1 MQYETVFDL
10 AEYGY
15 RDGYWFLIGGIVV
28 ALAIGGILWQK
39 RRGRRSILAWFLFV
53 MGLVA
58 GLGGGGVPLW
68 DHHRLVEHLR
78 AGRCLVVEGEVGSH
92 SVERV
97 KSKNVRSGGY
107 NTSTWEAFYVAD
119 VAFGFYRGRTPVG
132 FLNGGKTPIDLHDG
146 MRIRIH
152 YFEDV
157 PGQFDHRRIVR
168 LEIARGGQA

>member
-1 MQYETVFDL
+1 M
-10 AEYGY
+10 
-15 RDGYWFLIGGIVV
+15 
-28 ALAIGGILWQK
+28 
-39 RRGRRSILAWFLFV
+39 
-53 MGLVA
+53 
-58 GLGGGGVPLW
+58 
-68 DHHRLVEHLR
+68 
-78 AGRCLVVEGEVGSH
+78 
-92 SVERV
+92 